1 MSEWNVI
8 HENFHTKH
16 SVLTAPDKYMPFSY
30 IFWAYGEHIM
40 NKGSSR
46 TSDQFIWLVSEKK
59 TEAVNAYLIKNR
71 DREKQ
76 RDRDRQTEKPCSWSY
91 HSFHI
96 LSWWCHRPWWRCSLW
111 RQSDVCRSRGGGRAG
126 TTKLPRPHSKR
137 EPQSGLGSHWLQTS
151 FKAVCK
157 NILFSWG

>member
-59 TEAVNAYLIKNR
+59 TEAERESVCVWGGGAGGTDVDYLFIYATAPRRHYYLINLFCTR
-71 DREKQ
+71 WFLTTLISSLLAVVVLLTFAGRNEHNVAT
-76 RDRDRQTEKPCSWSY
+76 RHPHPPLPAYPLHTSSPSY
-91 HSFHI
+91 RI
-96 LSWWCHRPWWRCSLW
+96 NCKRC
-111 RQSDVCRSRGGGRAG
+111 GR
-126 TTKLPRPHSKR
+126 
-137 EPQSGLGSHWLQTS
+137 
-151 FKAVCK
+151 
-157 NILFSWG
+157 